1 MAAHR
6 PSELAWFLTA
16 FHQRENPSLTSR
28 EDSLALRLKS
38 LWSIVSPYSCHKREG
53 RSLIKN
59 AAAASGRMWDASPGN
74 GAASFEPRVTLN
86 WAAIKSQADLPVSCS
101 SLPPA
106 VGRSVCLGW
115 LLLESPFSL
124 SHLAALLSSGIF
136 ATGGTAR
143 KESGLLLLSLFPSS
157 IFCGDLAKF
166 CQFRKSA
173 GFFFFF
179 YFKNWTNS
187 VNKNPLKID
196 KSSIEKVECTSVYFV
211 RKFYVPVIVSGIT
224 KAFSVRKP
232 SSRCVGTFLC
242 SFQKA
247 SR

>member
-1 MAAHR
+1 MV
-6 PSELAWFLTA
+6 
-16 FHQRENPSLTSR
+16 
-28 EDSLALRLKS
+28 LRLKS
-38 LWSIVSPYSCHKREG
+38 LWPIVSPHSCHKREG
-53 RSLIKN
+53 RSLIQN

-74 GAASFEPRVTLN
+74 GAASFELRVTLN

-115 LLLESPFSL
+115 LLLESPLSL
-124 SHLAALLSSGIF
+124 SHLAALLSSGIS

-157 IFCGDLAKF
+157 IFAVIWLN
-166 CQFRKSA
+166 SA
-173 GFFFFF
+173 NLGKVLLLFFFF

-242 SFQKA
+242 SFQKT

>member
-16 FHQRENPSLTSR
+16 FHQRESPSLTSG
-28 EDSLALRLKS
+28 EASLVLKLKS
-38 LWSIVSPYSCHKREG
+38 LWPIVSPHSCHKREG
-53 RSLIKN
+53 RSLIQN

-74 GAASFEPRVTLN
+74 GAASFELRVTLN

-143 KESGLLLLSLFPSS
+143 KESGLLLFHFSLFQGQ
-157 IFCGDLAKF
+157 FCGNL
-166 CQFRKSA
+166 
-173 GFFFFF
+173 
-179 YFKNWTNS
+179 
-187 VNKNPLKID
+187 LKICQLRKIAVWSFTLD
-196 KSSIEKVECTSVYFV
+196 GNRLDVVDSSVEKTF
-211 RKFYVPVIVSGIT
+211 KFDE
-224 KAFSVRKP
+224 
-232 SSRCVGTFLC
+232 
-242 SFQKA
+242 
-247 SR
+247 

>member
-106 VGRSVCLGW
+106 VGGQCAWAGCFWKVLFLFPTW
-115 LLLESPFSL
+115 Q
-124 SHLAALLSSGIF
+124 
-136 ATGGTAR
+136 
-143 KESGLLLLSLFPSS
+143 LSLVLGYLPPVVLP
-157 IFCGDLAKF
+157 GRNLAF
-166 CQFRKSA
+166 SCSLCFQVQFFAVIWLNSA
-173 GFFFFF
+173 NLGKVLVFFFF
-179 YFKNWTNS
+179 
-187 VNKNPLKID
+187 L
-196 KSSIEKVECTSVYFV
+196 
-211 RKFYVPVIVSGIT
+211 
-224 KAFSVRKP
+224 
-232 SSRCVGTFLC
+232 L
-242 SFQKA
+242 
-247 SR
+247 